1 VHPTECVGARFRAA
15 QQRDFAPLS
24 AIYTTGETMTTD
36 GNVKAIQEEKEL
48 ETVFSTTDEAEAI
61 VVQGLLESNEIDS
74 LLANL
79 EAPQDV
85 LPGVGGVAIRVR
97 SSDAAEARELIESQ
111 RNAPPAPEE
120 STEGAA

>member
-1 VHPTECVGARFRAA
+1 MATN
-15 QQRDFAPLS
+15 
-24 AIYTTGETMTTD
+24 

-48 ETVFSTTDEAEAI
+48 ETVFSTKDEAEAM

-79 EAPQDV
+79 DAPQDV
-85 LPGVGGVAIRVR
+85 FPGVGGVALRVR
-97 SSDAAEARELIESQ
+97 SSDAAAARELIESQ

-120 STEGAA
+120 ATEGVA